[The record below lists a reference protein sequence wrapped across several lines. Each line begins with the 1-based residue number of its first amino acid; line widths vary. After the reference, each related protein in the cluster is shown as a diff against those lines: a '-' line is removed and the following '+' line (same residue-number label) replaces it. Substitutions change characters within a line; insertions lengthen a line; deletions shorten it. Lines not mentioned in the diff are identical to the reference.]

1 MSNNE
6 TTLLTSVFELA
17 CPHADESNV
26 NLTGAEYLDK
36 SGAEL
41 IEVAGPVFEMLGLG
55 EIDEQSTFGWRP
67 TPRLIRIIAERAAG
81 LTNESESNSAISLSD
96 ILTVLLT
103 PAQGEA
109 APTYADDIAE
119 LALRM
124 NAKPAS
130 AILHD
135 LAEAGKKAQDTLVQA
150 LDSWRHL
157 DQSLGLSL
165 RSKQSALK
173 NDCEHLIE
181 KLTTLSSASRDS
193 SAYVALILIC
203 KDLERIALHAVN
215 IAEQAAFTVPSY
227 S

>member
-17 CPHADESNV
+17 CPHVDESNV

-36 SGAEL
+36 SGADL

-109 APTYADDIAE
+109 APTYADDIADV
-119 LALRM
+119 LSFLG
-124 NAKPAS
+124 
-130 AILHD
+130 L
-135 LAEAGKKAQDTLVQA
+135 GKK
-150 LDSWRHL
+150 
-157 DQSLGLSL
+157 LS
-165 RSKQSALK
+165 
-173 NDCEHLIE
+173 NGYCEPAGPLW
-181 KLTTLSSASRDS
+181 K
-193 SAYVALILIC
+193 LILERLLQQHS
-203 KDLERIALHAVN
+203 KDK
-215 IAEQAAFTVPSY
+215 
-227 S
+227 

>member
-1 MSNNE
+1 MSRERYVAELKQTRLDLLVMGAHADAALKYALESVINSDRSAAEHTRSLEVEIDSCNKNIYQRCLS
-6 TTLLTSVFELA
+6 LLTLQAPVAGDARL
-17 CPHADESNV
+17 
-26 NLTGAEYLDK
+26 LTRILEAIVGL
-36 SGAEL
+36 EL
-41 IEVAGPVFEMLGLG
+41 IG
-55 EIDEQSTFGWRP
+55 D
-67 TPRLIRIIAERAAG
+67 
-81 LTNESESNSAISLSD
+81 
-96 ILTVLLT
+96 
-103 PAQGEA
+103 
-109 APTYADDIAE
+109 YADDIAE

-130 AILHD
+130 ATLHD
-135 LAEAGKKAQDTLVQA
+135 LAEAGKKVQDTLAHA

-157 DQSLGLSL
+157 DRSLGLSL

-203 KDLERIALHAVN
+203 KDLERITVHSVN
-215 IAEQAAFTVPSY
+215 IAEQAAFTMPSY